1 MGLEQTSAPAPSPVE
16 PGETVAGKYL
26 VERVLGVGGMGVVV
40 AARHVHVQH
49 QVALKF
55 LAPGLAG
62 DGASVTRFLREAQ
75 AVGAIRC
82 EHVARVMDVG
92 QTDAGIPFLVMEYLE
107 GKDLARVLEQRGALP
122 EAAAVNY
129 ILQALVAI
137 AEAHAL
143 DIVHRDLKPS
153 NLFLTEQPDGSLL
166 VKVLDFG
173 ISKVAVPQGA
183 GGQNLTMTGG
193 LLGSPLYMSP
203 EQIRSAKLVD
213 TRSDIWSLGV
223 ILHELVTG
231 KPPFT
236 GEQVSGVLASI
247 IADSPTSVRAMRPEL
262 SAGLERVIE
271 RCLDKAPSKRF
282 PSVAELAQELAPL
295 AGPEG
300 QARVRRIVQTMR
312 RAKGTPEGALDTS
325 GAPVAQAHSAAGS
338 PLIATAEGW
347 SQPRGEGDRRALWRT
362 GLALAVVLGAGGI
375 WLAAKMGHAPSSPVA
390 EPEAHMAAPTVPIA
404 ATASP
409 ANPPG
414 ATSPPQATPVLST
427 PEPDA
432 ASAPSTAPAPPPTPK
447 AAHAKPAANA
457 KLKPPAPVRPKSS
470 GPRDPSE
477 LIDDRR

>member
-1 MGLEQTSAPAPSPVE
+1 MGLEQTSAPAPSPVK
-16 PGETVAGKYL
+16 PGETVAGKYR

-40 AARHVHVQH
+40 AARHIHVQH

-55 LAPGLAG
+55 LASELAG

-92 QTDAGIPFLVMEYLE
+92 QTESGIPFLVMEYLE
-107 GKDLARVLEQRGALP
+107 GKDLARLLEQRGVLP
-122 EAAAVNY
+122 EEAAVNY

-153 NLFLTEQPDGSLL
+153 NLFLTEQPDGSMI

-173 ISKVAVPQGA
+173 ISKVQVPQGA
-183 GGQNLTMTGG
+183 GAQNLTVTGG
-193 LLGSPLYMSP
+193 ILGSPLYMSP

-247 IADSPTSVRAMRPEL
+247 IADSPTSVRATRPEL
-262 SAGLERVIE
+262 STGLERVVG
-271 RCLDKAPSKRF
+271 RCLDKDPSKRY
-282 PSVAELAQELAPL
+282 PSAAELAQELAPL

-312 RAKGTPEGALDTS
+312 RAKGTPESALEAS
-325 GAPVAQAHSAAGS
+325 SASVVQAHSAAGS
-338 PLIATAEGW
+338 PLVATAEGW
-347 SQPRGEGDRRALWRT
+347 SQPRGEGDRRVLWRT

-375 WLAAKMGHAPSSPVA
+375 WLATKMGHAPSSPVA
-390 EPEAHMAAPTVPIA
+390 EPEAHSAAPIA

-409 ANPPG
+409 AKPPAE
-414 ATSPPQATPVLST
+414 ATSPPQATPVLAT

-432 ASAPSTAPAPPPTPK
+432 ASAPSVAPAPPTTAKTAHQKP
-447 AAHAKPAANA
+447 AAHAKV
-457 KLKPPAPVRPKSS
+457 KPPAPVARPKPA